1 MPPKKPPIR
10 SPDFLP
16 IVPNV
21 FPVITFPIFNPPT
34 VAWLRNSPAN
44 VCAAAALCGGYV
56 FFIYYS
62 RACAI
67 VQYIL

>member
-16 IVPNV
+16 IAPNV

-34 VAWLRNSPAN
+34 VAWLRNYP
-44 VCAAAALCGGYV
+44 ALCP
-56 FFIYYS
+56 
-62 RACAI
+62 RAPMI
-67 VQYIL
+67 

>member
-21 FPVITFPIFNPPT
+21 FPVIIFPIFSPPT
-34 VAWLRNSPAN
+34 VAWLRNSPA
-44 VCAAAALCGGYV
+44 LCP
-56 FFIYYS
+56 
-62 RACAI
+62 RAPM
-67 VQYIL
+67 ILPVANEKAPLIAPTVVSMAN